1 MCAANNPGVDPMTA
15 PVSVLLCAADPISQ
29 AGLTAA
35 LRCRP
40 ELTLLPERST
50 ETANVAIVAVDVLD
64 QAALAI
70 LRGLRGQGCDR
81 IVLVINELSDQDL
94 LDVVESGVCAI
105 VWRWE
110 ATASWLA
117 HTVVKAANGEA
128 ALPAAV
134 LSRLLKQIS
143 RLQHHV
149 LSPRGLSFSG
159 LSTREVDVL
168 KLAADGFDTDDIATK
183 LAYSKRTVSNILH
196 AVTSRYQLRNR
207 THAVAYVIREGLI

>member
-1 MCAANNPGVDPMTA
+1 MTG
-15 PVSVLLCAADPISQ
+15 PVPVLLSARDPISQ

-35 LRCRP
+35 LRSRH
-40 ELTLLPERST
+40 ELELLTDNDTGR
-50 ETANVAIVAVDVLD
+50 AIVAIVAVDCLD
-64 QAALAI
+64 ETAMSV
-70 LRGLRGQGCDR
+70 LRGLRARGCGR
-81 IVLVINELSDQDL
+81 TVLVINELSDQDL
-94 LDVVESGVCAI
+94 LDAVEAGVCSI

-110 ATASWLA
+110 ATASWLSN
-117 HTVVKAANGEA
+117 TVVKAAAGEA
-128 ALPAAV
+128 ALPSAV
-134 LSRLLKQIS
+134 LARLLKQIS

-159 LSTREVDVL
+159 LSPREADVL
-168 KLAADGFDTDDIATK
+168 KLAAEGFDTDDIAQK

>member
-1 MCAANNPGVDPMTA
+1 M
-15 PVSVLLCAADPISQ
+15 LIAADPISQ

-35 LRCRP
+35 LRSRP
-40 ELTLLPERST
+40 ELTVVPEHGR
-50 ETANVAIVAVDVLD
+50 EPARVAVVAVDELD
-64 QAALAI
+64 QDALGV
-70 LRGLRGQGCDR
+70 LRGVRARGCDR
-81 IVLVINELSDQDL
+81 TVLVINELSDQDL
-94 LDVVESGVCAI
+94 LDAVDSGVCSV

-110 ATASWLA
+110 ATSSWLA
-117 HTVVKAANGEA
+117 HTVVKAAAGEA

-134 LSRLLKQIS
+134 VARLLKQIA

-149 LSPRGLSFSG
+149 LSPRGLSFNG
-159 LSTREVDVL
+159 LSPREAEVL
-168 KLAADGFDTDDIATK
+168 KLAAEGLDTDDIARK

>member
-1 MCAANNPGVDPMTA
+1 MTG
-15 PVSVLLCAADPISQ
+15 PVPVLLSTADPISR

-40 ELTLLPERST
+40 ELTLVGEHSDDPAR
-50 ETANVAIVAVDVLD
+50 VAIVAVDSLD
-64 QAALAI
+64 AAALTV

-81 IVLVINELSDQDL
+81 TVLVINELSDQDL
-94 LDVVESGVCAI
+94 LDAVESGVCAI

-117 HTVVKAANGEA
+117 HTVVKAAAGEA

-134 LSRLLKQIS
+134 LARLLKQIS

-149 LSPRGLSFSG
+149 LSPRGLSFTG
-159 LSTREVDVL
+159 LSAREADVL
-168 KLAADGFDTDDIATK
+168 KLAAEGFDTNDIARK

-196 AVTSRYQLRNR
+196 TVTSRYQLRNR

>member
-1 MCAANNPGVDPMTA
+1 VTG
-15 PVSVLLCAADPISQ
+15 PVPVLLSAGDPISQ

-40 ELTLLPERST
+40 ELTLLPDNST
-50 ETANVAIVAVDVLD
+50 EPARVAIVAVDVLD
-64 QAALAI
+64 QAALAV

-81 IVLVINELSDQDL
+81 VVLVINELSDQDL
-94 LDVVESGVCAI
+94 LDAVESGVCAI

-110 ATASWLA
+110 ATATWLA
-117 HTVVKAANGEA
+117 HTVLKAAAGEA
-128 ALPAAV
+128 ALPATV
-134 LSRLLKQIS
+134 LARLLKQIS

-149 LSPRGLSFSG
+149 LSPRGLSFTG
-159 LSTREVDVL
+159 LSVREADVL
-168 KLAADGFDTDDIATK
+168 KLAAEGFDTDDIAQK

>member
-1 MCAANNPGVDPMTA
+1 MTG
-15 PVSVLLCAADPISQ
+15 PVPVLLSAADPISR

-40 ELTLLPERST
+40 ELTLVSEHDT
-50 ETANVAIVAVDVLD
+50 EPPRVAIVAVDALD
-64 QAALAI
+64 ATALNV

-81 IVLVINELSDQDL
+81 SVLVINELNDQDL
-94 LDVVESGVCAI
+94 LAAVESGVCAI

-110 ATASWLA
+110 ATATWLA
-117 HTVVKAANGEA
+117 QIVVKAAAGEA
-128 ALPAAV
+128 ALPTTV
-134 LSRLLKQIS
+134 LTRLLKQIS

-149 LSPRGLSFSG
+149 LLPRGLSFTG
-159 LSTREVDVL
+159 LSAREADVL
-168 KLAADGFDTDDIATK
+168 KLAAEGFDTADIARK